1 MQDLVSLERRA
12 ANANVLVVTNMWPR
26 PGHDAFGIFV
36 RRQVESL
43 IAAGVRCDVM
53 VVHGYRST
61 LAYGVAAARLARLAA
76 SSSTH
81 YGLVHAHGGESALP
95 ARFYGRSP
103 LLVSYCGS
111 DLLGVIEADG
121 TVPPSWRL
129 RRALIRESARLTKA
143 TITKTEELERCLPK
157 AARVR
162 NTIVPNGVDREL
174 FRPIPKAEALAE
186 LGWDAAERVALFA
199 ADPKVVGK
207 RVELAEAAC
216 EAARRRGFPVRLYVA
231 AGTPP
236 DRMPLLMNAADC
248 LLLTSTAEGS
258 PNVVKEALA
267 CDLPVVSTAVGD
279 VRLLL
284 TGVAPSLVTDA
295 DPEALATALIECTR
309 DSGRSNGRER
319 SRWLG
324 EREIAESILEI
335 YRRLAPGVV

>member
-53 VVHGYRST
+53 VIHGYRSP
-61 LAYGVAAARLARLAA
+61 LAYGVAAARLGRLAV
-76 SSSTH
+76 SGSNH
-81 YGLVHAHGGESALP
+81 YRLVHAHGGETAIP
-95 ARFYGRSP
+95 ARFYRRSP

-111 DLLGVIEADG
+111 DLLGVVGADQ
-121 TVPPSWRL
+121 TVPLSWRL
-129 RRALIRESARLTKA
+129 RRAFVRESARLTQA

-162 NTIVPNGVDREL
+162 NAVIPNGVDRNL
-174 FRPIPKAEALAE
+174 FRPIPKTEALAQ
-186 LGWDAAERVALFA
+186 LGWDAEVRVALFA
-199 ADPKVVGK
+199 ADPNLRGK

-216 EAARRRGFPVRLYVA
+216 EAARRRGYSVRLHVA

-248 LLLTSTAEGS
+248 LLLTSIAEGS

-267 CDLPVVSTAVGD
+267 CDLPVVSTPVGD
-279 VRLLL
+279 VRTLLG
-284 TGVAPSLVTDA
+284 GVAPSLVTDA
-295 DPEALATALIECTR
+295 DPEALATALIDCTR

-324 EREIAESILEI
+324 DREIAERILEI
-335 YRRLAPGVV
+335 YRRLVPGVV